1 MSFYLFSPFKNVLL
15 LQFFF
20 FVKVSAARKSDKSRY
35 HSIVVLIYSIFKLRY
50 LIPCIW
56 CISGITFIKYTQN
69 QDWKAQ
75 IIFKSFRESKPKGL
89 NVITIIDSGCLCLEQ
104 AMFLSVNLYRLCKLG
119 IFWEKTT
126 FKSSLKLLNQIWP
139 GWSLVGPLFCV
150 WPSHPP
156 FKMAALPEYRYS
168 LIVYCCF
175 VIGQNGLKF

>member
-1 MSFYLFSPFKNVLL
+1 MFMMHFWNNLHQVHS
-15 LQFFF
+15 
-20 FVKVSAARKSDKSRY
+20 KSRLE
-35 HSIVVLIYSIFKLRY
+35 S
-50 LIPCIW
+50 
-56 CISGITFIKYTQN
+56 
-69 QDWKAQ
+69 Q
-75 IIFKSFRESKPKGL
+75 IIFKSCRESKLKGL
-89 NVITIIDSGCLCLEQ
+89 NGIAIIGYGCLCLEQAMFLSIGYGCLCLEQ

-156 FKMAALPEYRYS
+156 FKMAALPKYRYS

>member
-1 MSFYLFSPFKNVLL
+1 MMHFWNNLHQVHS
-15 LQFFF
+15 
-20 FVKVSAARKSDKSRY
+20 KSRLE
-35 HSIVVLIYSIFKLRY
+35 S
-50 LIPCIW
+50 
-56 CISGITFIKYTQN
+56 
-69 QDWKAQ
+69 Q
-75 IIFKSFRESKPKGL
+75 IIFKSCRESKPKGL
-89 NVITIIDSGCLCLEQ
+89 NGIAIIGYGCLCLEQ

-150 WPSHPP
+150 RPSHPP
-156 FKMAALPEYRYS
+156 FKMAALPKYRYS

>member
-1 MSFYLFSPFKNVLL
+1 MMHFWNNLHQVHS
-15 LQFFF
+15 
-20 FVKVSAARKSDKSRY
+20 KSRLE
-35 HSIVVLIYSIFKLRY
+35 S
-50 LIPCIW
+50 
-56 CISGITFIKYTQN
+56 
-69 QDWKAQ
+69 Q
-75 IIFKSFRESKPKGL
+75 IIFKSCRESKPKGL
-89 NVITIIDSGCLCLEQ
+89 NGIAIIGYGCLCLEQAMFLSIGYGCLCLQQAMFLSIGYGCLCLEQ

-139 GWSLVGPLFCV
+139 EWSLVGPLFCV

-156 FKMAALPEYRYS
+156 FKMAALPKYRYS

>member
-1 MSFYLFSPFKNVLL
+1 MMHFWNNLHQVHS
-15 LQFFF
+15 
-20 FVKVSAARKSDKSRY
+20 KSRLE
-35 HSIVVLIYSIFKLRY
+35 S
-50 LIPCIW
+50 
-56 CISGITFIKYTQN
+56 
-69 QDWKAQ
+69 Q
-75 IIFKSFRESKPKGL
+75 IIFKSCRESKLKGL
-89 NVITIIDSGCLCLEQ
+89 NGIAIIGYGCLCLEQAMFLSIGYGCLCLEQ

-156 FKMAALPEYRYS
+156 FKMAALPKYRYS

-175 VIGQNGLKF
+175 VIGQNGLKL

>member
-1 MSFYLFSPFKNVLL
+1 MMHFWNNLHQVHS
-15 LQFFF
+15 
-20 FVKVSAARKSDKSRY
+20 KSRLE
-35 HSIVVLIYSIFKLRY
+35 S
-50 LIPCIW
+50 
-56 CISGITFIKYTQN
+56 
-69 QDWKAQ
+69 Q
-75 IIFKSFRESKPKGL
+75 IIFKSCRESKLKGL
-89 NVITIIDSGCLCLEQ
+89 NGIAIIGYGCLCLEQAMFLSIGYGCLCLEQ

-156 FKMAALPEYRYS
+156 FKMAALPKYRYS